1 MFEFFGVIFLGIIF
15 WVWITSDELSIKI
28 TKDGK
33 EIFNYYKKDDDDEEE
48 KNNKKDLK

>member
-1 MFEFFGVIFLGIIF
+1 MFELLGVIFLGIIF

-33 EIFNYYKKDDDDEEE
+33 EIFNYYKKDDDEEE
-48 KNNKKDLK
+48 AENDKKDLK

>member
-33 EIFNYYKKDDDDEEE
+33 EIFNYYKKDDDEEE

>member
-1 MFEFFGVIFLGIIF
+1 MFEFLGVIFLGIIF

-33 EIFNYYKKDDDDEEE
+33 EIFKYYKKDDDEEE
-48 KNNKKDLK
+48 ENNKKDLK

>member
-1 MFEFFGVIFLGIIF
+1 MFEFLGVIFLGIIF

-33 EIFNYYKKDDDDEEE
+33 EIFNYYKKDDDEEE
-48 KNNKKDLK
+48 KNDKKDLK